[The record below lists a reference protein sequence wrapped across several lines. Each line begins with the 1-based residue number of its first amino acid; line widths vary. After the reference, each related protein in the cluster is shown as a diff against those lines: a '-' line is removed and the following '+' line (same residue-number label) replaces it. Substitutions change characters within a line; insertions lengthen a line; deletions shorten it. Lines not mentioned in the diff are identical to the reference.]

1 MWEKGKPAN
10 KYSKIKKKTFAAV
23 VKSKD
28 LYTKTF
34 KTIHKLAIK
43 WGKKNIKKRLKRNQ
57 TKITASSPNSISIL
71 TKTAFAA
78 LCSTY

>member
-43 WGKKNIKKRLKRNQ
+43 WGKKIIKKD
-57 TKITASSPNSISIL
+57 
-71 TKTAFAA
+71 
-78 LCSTY
+78 

>member
-10 KYSKIKKKTFAAV
+10 KYLKIKKKTFAAV
-23 VKSKD
+23 VKSMD

-43 WGKKNIKKRLKRNQ
+43 WVKKNKKKIKKKSN
-57 TKITASSPNSISIL
+57 KNNGKFSE
-71 TKTAFAA
+71 
-78 LCSTY
+78 